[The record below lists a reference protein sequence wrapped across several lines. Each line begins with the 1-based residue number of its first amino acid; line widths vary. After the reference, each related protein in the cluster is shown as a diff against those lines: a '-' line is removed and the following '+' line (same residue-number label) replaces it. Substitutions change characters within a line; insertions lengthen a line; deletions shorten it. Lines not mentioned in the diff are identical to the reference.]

1 MKGKSKR
8 IVSGFLS
15 ALTIISS
22 IMQPV
27 TTYAAEA
34 EPAAYEAEYPDME
47 KVKGALAEDEIVTAE
62 DYEVEAGTG
71 FDVKSDFSGM
81 KIHGDLSGGYLR
93 TDEGRDEKDTSVFE
107 A

>member
-22 IMQPV
+22 IVQPV

-47 KVKGALAEDEIVTAE
+47 KVKGALAEDEIVRNISVNIRF
-62 DYEVEAGTG
+62 YEGW
-71 FDVKSDFSGM
+71 
-81 KIHGDLSGGYLR
+81 
-93 TDEGRDEKDTSVFE
+93 DE
-107 A
+107 